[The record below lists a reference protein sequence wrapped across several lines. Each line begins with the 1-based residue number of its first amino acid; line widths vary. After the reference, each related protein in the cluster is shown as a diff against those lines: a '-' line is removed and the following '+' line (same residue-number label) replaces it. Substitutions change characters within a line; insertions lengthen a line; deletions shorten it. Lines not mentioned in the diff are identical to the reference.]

1 MMNDVQMDD
10 VRSSNIRKVG
20 YDFNK
25 NELHVQFRNG
35 SVYVYSEVPPQTHRD
50 LIAADSVGGYL
61 NNHIKDKFT
70 YVKIILS

>member
-35 SVYVYSEVPPQTHRD
+35 SVYVYSEVPPQTHRG
-50 LIAADSVGGYL
+50 LMAADSVGGYL
-61 NNHIKDKFT
+61 DRFIKNKFT
-70 YVKIILS
+70 FRKVA